1 MKTKFKR
8 RMEVAWRGARSVGGA
23 APAPAKGFLAP
34 AIAPQPGVP
43 GGSARPTVRSTLPQK
58 GRTPVNRLPVCDK
71 VTDHPE
77 SAAFLVLALAAIGL
91 IGFAVSDS
99 MKFRAELD
107 SIAARLSRG
116 QVLAVDGRNAA
127 GTNQASAPV
136 PTIQSAAPE
145 RPPVVRVNA
154 PAPRS

>member
-1 MKTKFKR
+1 MNCLRLCNKPTD
-8 RMEVAWRGARSVGGA
+8 RGE
-23 APAPAKGFLAP
+23 
-34 AIAPQPGVP
+34 
-43 GGSARPTVRSTLPQK
+43 T
-58 GRTPVNRLPVCDK
+58 
-71 VTDHPE
+71 
-77 SAAFLVLALAAIGL
+77 AAFLGLALAAIGL

-136 PTIQSAAPE
+136 PAIQSAAPE

-154 PAPRS
+154 PAPHS

>member
-1 MKTKFKR
+1 MKTKRKGQ
-8 RMEVAWRGARSVGGA
+8 MGVSWQGTRGVGGA
-23 APAPAKGFLAP
+23 APAPAQGFLGP
-34 AIAPQPGVP
+34 AIASQPGAP
-43 GGSARPTVRSTLPQK
+43 GGSARPTVRSASPQK
-58 GRTPVNRLPVCDK
+58 GRTPVNCLRLCNKP
-71 VTDHPE
+71 TDRGE
-77 SAAFLVLALAAIGL
+77 TAAFLGLALAAIGL

-136 PTIQSAAPE
+136 PAI
-145 RPPVVRVNA
+145 
-154 PAPRS
+154 

>member
-1 MKTKFKR
+1 MQHSII
-8 RMEVAWRGARSVGGA
+8 V
-23 APAPAKGFLAP
+23 
-34 AIAPQPGVP
+34 
-43 GGSARPTVRSTLPQK
+43 
-58 GRTPVNRLPVCDK
+58 
-71 VTDHPE
+71 
-77 SAAFLVLALAAIGL
+77 AFLTAGLALAAIGL
-91 IGFAVSDS
+91 IGFAVTDS

-107 SIAARLSRG
+107 SIADRLSGG